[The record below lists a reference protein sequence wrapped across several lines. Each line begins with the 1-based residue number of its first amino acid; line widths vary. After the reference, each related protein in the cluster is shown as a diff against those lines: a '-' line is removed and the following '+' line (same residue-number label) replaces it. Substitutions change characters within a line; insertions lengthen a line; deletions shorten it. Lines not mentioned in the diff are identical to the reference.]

1 MGIDVI
7 PARPS
12 KNTAIALGAALLL
25 LTTTVPYLTLINAF
39 LFAGIIMS
47 GAAAAWFY
55 IMRHQVR
62 LSYPESFVLGAVS
75 GFFGGALSV
84 LAGFLLER
92 WFGYVPGL
100 ESLKLLADWASS
112 IDSGDAETIRQMLA
126 LVSAPK
132 EISLADLIISML
144 FTGIFYAPFSGLG
157 GRLTVF
163 VLKRKAKKS
172 AVSK

>member
-12 KNTAIALGAALLL
+12 KITSIVLGAALLL
-25 LTTTVPYLTLINAF
+25 LMNTVPYLALINAF
-39 LFAGIIMS
+39 LFAGIILS
-47 GAAAAWFY
+47 GAVAAWFY

-62 LSYPESFVLGAVS
+62 LGYAEAFVLGGVS

-84 LAGFLLER
+84 LAGFLLET

-100 ESLKLLADWASS
+100 ESLRLLANWAISM
-112 IDSGDAETIRQMLA
+112 DSGNAETFRQMLA

-132 EISLADLIISML
+132 DLSLVDLMISML
-144 FTGIFYAPFSGLG
+144 FTGIFYAPFSGIG

-163 VLKRKAKKS
+163 ILKRKAKKS
-172 AVSK
+172 VNT

>member
-1 MGIDVI
+1 MGIDVV

-12 KNTAIALGAALLL
+12 KTTAIALGAALLL
-25 LTTTVPYLTLINAF
+25 LTTTVPYLALINAF
-39 LFAGIIMS
+39 LFAGIILS
-47 GAAAAWFY
+47 GSAAAWFY

-62 LSYPESFVLGAVS
+62 LSYSESFVLGGIS

-84 LAGFLLER
+84 LAGFLLES

-100 ESLKLLADWASS
+100 ESLKLLVDWATRM
-112 IDSGDAETIRQMLA
+112 DAGDAETFRQMLA

-132 EISLADLIISML
+132 EISLTDLIISML

-172 AVSK
+172 SGK